1 MTGFTASVVAAL
13 LLLVPVT
20 VVAEQSESCARG
32 VEQFTQQRYREAQS
46 TLWECVSSGTQTP
59 EQTLDLASTYREIKN
74 YDEGLERVANEMKR
88 RHGDEDLIYLGAF
101 LQFRRGQF
109 EASVALLNLAYKQ
122 NPKDWRLH
130 QLYALNYVEAGWV
143 SAAEQEF
150 DRAIKLKSD
159 LPELY
164 YQLARYYYTMSEFS
178 KSVTTS
184 KKALALA
191 PNYADV
197 YDNLGLTYAGLGNFS
212 ASVENFERAIKL
224 DQEHNVRDEWHL
236 VDYGA
241 SLMDRDPS
249 KAQVLLQEA
258 LQMNSANATA
268 YYELGRTMQML
279 GRNSDAEAN
288 LKKAITYDPTYTNAY
303 YILSTLAR
311 KRGDRVV
318 AAKYL
323 AEFQRLSSQE
333 KKKEISAQVLSMRHR

>member
-122 NPKDWRLH
+122 NPNDWRLH

-150 DRAIKLKSD
+150 DRAIKLMAVMK
-159 LPELY
+159 
-164 YQLARYYYTMSEFS
+164 F
-178 KSVTTS
+178 V
-184 KKALALA
+184 
-191 PNYADV
+191 
-197 YDNLGLTYAGLGNFS
+197 F
-212 ASVENFERAIKL
+212 
-224 DQEHNVRDEWHL
+224 
-236 VDYGA
+236 
-241 SLMDRDPS
+241 
-249 KAQVLLQEA
+249 
-258 LQMNSANATA
+258 
-268 YYELGRTMQML
+268 
-279 GRNSDAEAN
+279 
-288 LKKAITYDPTYTNAY
+288 
-303 YILSTLAR
+303 
-311 KRGDRVV
+311 
-318 AAKYL
+318 
-323 AEFQRLSSQE
+323 
-333 KKKEISAQVLSMRHR
+333 